1 MVYIA
6 CKIPKD
12 YFASFLVITGNARFR
27 TVSSKNVYAGML
39 QITGSP
45 GIKSIVSKEFIFLE
59 LLCKCFQG
67 ICCSCYF
74 YLPSLTNMMNQNDIF
89 WDGTKIM
96 VPESELVKHIQNIEM
111 ILSLKGKVA

>member
-1 MVYIA
+1 MMA
-6 CKIPKD
+6 CSRLLDRQELKA
-12 YFASFLVITGNARFR
+12 FCVC
-27 TVSSKNVYAGML
+27 
-39 QITGSP
+39 
-45 GIKSIVSKEFIFLE
+45 KEFIFLE

-96 VPESELVKHIQNIEM
+96 VPENEIVKHIQNIEM